1 MLNDKLLQFRKK
13 KGLSQQEVADY
24 LNITRQTVS
33 NWECGQGAPSLEKAK
48 ELSILFN
55 VSLDDLVGNDI
66 EVVSPVANGFVLKS
80 LIGKVCILD
89 CNDTYFMLDNG
100 NKVKVVD
107 INEDWLKVEYVR
119 RKENLI
125 GKEKVIKL
133 IDMDLVNGFEIVGD
147 EYE

>member
-1 MLNDKLLQFRKK
+1 MLNGKLLQFRKK

-66 EVVSPVANGFVLKS
+66 EVVSSVANGFVLKS

>member
-1 MLNDKLLQFRKK
+1 MINEKLVQFRKK

-33 NWECGQGAPSLEKAK
+33 NWECGQGSPSLDKAK
-48 ELSILFN
+48 ELCSLYN

-66 EVVSPVANGFVLKS
+66 EVVSPTVNLYILNA

-100 NKVKVVD
+100 NKVKIVD
-107 INEDWLKVEYVR
+107 VNEDWLKVEYVR

-125 GKEKVIKL
+125 GKEKVVKL
-133 IDMDLVNGFEIVGD
+133 IDMNLVNGFEIVGD
-147 EYE
+147 DSE

>member
-66 EVVSPVANGFVLKS
+66 EVVSSVANGFVLKS